1 MKIITLQMLKSQ
13 MKDDAKTNIGCG
25 IVFLVLA
32 VMCIIGG
39 FTVHPILSLFMM
51 AVFGFG
57 AWKMLGSGRHARKS
71 VNQNSFYI
79 LTVNCQKKHTES
91 RGEDGDAYIL
101 TFENGCIHTITP
113 NDVTLNTE
121 TPDCNDEWLYNN
133 TEIGDSFYLVFTKEG
148 EGPDYILHKKLCQLD
163 TAGFKEE
170 NGRLHPC
177 G

>member
-1 MKIITLQMLKSQ
+1 MLKNQ

-57 AWKMLGSGRHARKS
+57 AWKILGSGRRARKS

-79 LTVNCQKKHTES
+79 LTGNCQKKHTES

-101 TFENGCIHTITP
+101 TFENGYTHTIIP
-113 NDVTLNTE
+113 NDVILNTE
-121 TPDCNDEWLYNN
+121 TAGRNDEWLYNN

-148 EGPDYILHKKLCQLD
+148 EESAYILHKKLCQLD
-163 TAGFKEE
+163 TTGFTEE
-170 NGRLHPC
+170 NGCLRPH